1 VGSRQ
6 EGDLLCCGQSLTNS
20 FPSKPSLVGNFPQG
34 AMKMT
39 TVLFYHEVDDGE
51 RWANAWKKGTP
62 GNRHEGLFA
71 GVATIRTFRDPENHN
86 LTGGIIEVP
95 DMEKFQAVM
104 ASDEAIQAAA
114 EDGVKLD
121 TLRLLVEF
129 TP

>member
-1 VGSRQ
+1 
-6 EGDLLCCGQSLTNS
+6 
-20 FPSKPSLVGNFPQG
+20 
-34 AMKMT
+34 MT
-39 TVLFYHEVDDGE
+39 TILFYHEVEDGA
-51 RWANAWKKGTP
+51 RWAKAWQKGTP

-86 LTGGIIEVP
+86 LTGGIMEVP
-95 DMEKFQAVM
+95 DMAKFQAVM
-104 ASDEAIQAAA
+104 ASDEARKAGA